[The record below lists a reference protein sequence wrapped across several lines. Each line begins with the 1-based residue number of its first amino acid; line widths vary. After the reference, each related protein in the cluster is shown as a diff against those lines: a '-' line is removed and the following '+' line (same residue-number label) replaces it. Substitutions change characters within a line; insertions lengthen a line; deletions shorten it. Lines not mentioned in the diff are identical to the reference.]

1 MKNKQIKEL
10 VESWNWNLNIFEI
23 YDELKENHPNK
34 EDQRRIMKYC
44 VDYYNESGGCS
55 RESLESFTTIS
66 LNEDYTH
73 KLIKDLSAHLGVD
86 AN

>member
-34 EDQRRIMKYC
+34 EDQRKIMKYC
-44 VDYYNESGGCS
+44 ADYYSG
-55 RESLESFTTIS
+55 
-66 LNEDYTH
+66 DYTH
-73 KLIKDLSAHLGVD
+73 KLIRDLSGHLGVD

>member
-44 VDYYNESGGCS
+44 VDYFNEG
-55 RESLESFTTIS
+55 
-66 LNEDYTH
+66 YTH